1 MHLAMHVPEKCG
13 FAARL
18 QLQHL
23 AMKGVSCEIEHAGW
37 QWQWQCVCVCVCDA
51 TGETRKGCEAG
62 VRVAAFNVGI
72 DASVI

>member
-1 MHLAMHVPEKCG
+1 MLGGSGSGSV
-13 FAARL
+13 
-18 QLQHL
+18 
-23 AMKGVSCEIEHAGW
+23 
-37 QWQWQCVCVCVCDA
+37 CVCVCVCDA